1 MRARLSTPN
10 LSGVI
15 AGGAKRVG
23 VRGAQRARGAVT
35 SGRWPAGAQRLSPS
49 AERRL
54 VVEAQKHPDRRERL
68 LEAFEP
74 SIARIAR
81 LYSRSTPAV
90 GRAELMQEG
99 VVGLLR
105 ALDRYDVDIGV
116 PFWAYASWWVRQA
129 MQQLVAELSGPMVLS
144 DRALR
149 QLARIKQAERDCG
162 QRSGRQPGAPTLA
175 LETGLSSTN
184 IERLRAAERAAI
196 SVDEPAGDDGGG
208 TLADFLADTCA
219 EDPCDVATT
228 TLLAEQLPR
237 LLDVLS
243 ERERVVVQA
252 RFGFD
257 GPERTLAELGTRL
270 GVSAERVR
278 QVEHA
283 ALEKLRE
290 RCSGQHSVA

>member
-1 MRARLSTPN
+1 LTP
-10 LSGVI
+10 
-15 AGGAKRVG
+15 A
-23 VRGAQRARGAVT
+23 
-35 SGRWPAGAQRLSPS
+35 

-54 VVEAQKHPDRRERL
+54 VVEAQEHPDRRERL

-74 SIARIAR
+74 SIARMAR
-81 LYSRSTPAV
+81 QYCRRSPAV

-105 ALDRYDVDIGV
+105 ALDRYDVEIGV

-129 MQQLVAELSGPMVLS
+129 MQQLVAELSGPVVLS

-162 QRSGRQPGAPTLA
+162 QRSGHEPASSMLA
-175 LETGLSSTN
+175 LETGLSSAQ

-196 SVDEPAGDDGGG
+196 GVDEPVGREGGG
-208 TLADFLADTCA
+208 TLAELLADPWT
-219 EDPCDVATT
+219 EDPCDVATA
-228 TLLAEQLPR
+228 TLLAEQLPC
-237 LLDVLS
+237 LLEALS
-243 ERERVVVQA
+243 ERESVVVRA

-257 GPERTLAELGTRL
+257 GPERTLAVIGARL

-278 QVEHA
+278 QVECA

-290 RCSGQHSVA
+290 RWSAQPSAA